1 MKAIAIVSG
10 GMDSITLAYRLKADN
25 YDLHML
31 TFNYGQRHVKEIE
44 SSQYFAEILG
54 TKHDVIDI
62 SNIQPLLKGSAL
74 TDNSVAVPHGH
85 YAEVNMK
92 QTVVPN
98 RNAIMISIAWGVAI
112 AEATDVV
119 ALAVHS
125 GDHHIYPDCRPA
137 FIDSMNAALRIG
149 MEGHRTEGLHIYAP
163 YLNLDKA
170 AIAADGESLGV
181 PYEKTWTCYEAGEI
195 HCGQCGACV
204 ERQEAFYLA
213 GVKDKTPYRTPMRFV
228 ADTEM

>member
-10 GMDSITLAYRLKADN
+10 GMDSITLAYRLKADG
-25 YDLHML
+25 YDLHMI
-31 TFNYGQRHVKEIE
+31 TFNYGQRHLKEIE
-44 SSQYFAEILG
+44 SAQYFAEVLG
-54 TKHDVIDI
+54 AQHDVIDI

-74 TDNSVAVPHGH
+74 TDASVEVPHGH
-85 YAEVNMK
+85 YAEDTMK

-98 RNAIMISIAWGVAI
+98 RNAIMISMAWGVAV
-112 AEATDVV
+112 AEEADVV

-149 MEGHRTEGLHIYAP
+149 MEGHRTDGLHIYAP
-163 YLNLDKA
+163 YLNVDKG
-170 AIAADGESLGV
+170 AIAADGKKLGV
-181 PYEKTWTCYEAGEI
+181 PYEKTWTCYEGGEI

-204 ERQEAFYLA
+204 ERQEAFFLA
-213 GVKDKTPYRTPMRFV
+213 GVDDKTPYRVPQVFGEG
-228 ADTEM
+228 A

>member
-10 GMDSITLAYRLKADN
+10 GMDSITLAYRLKADG

-31 TFNYGQRHVKEIE
+31 TFDYGQRHLKEID
-44 SSQYFAEILG
+44 SARYFADILG
-54 TKHDVIDI
+54 AKLDVIDI

-74 TDNSVAVPHGH
+74 TDESIAVPQGH
-85 YAEVNMK
+85 YAEETMK

-98 RNAIMISIAWGVAI
+98 RNAIMISMAWGVAV
-112 AEATDVV
+112 AESAELV

-149 MEGHRTEGLHIYAP
+149 MEGHRTDGLHIYAP
-163 YLNLDKA
+163 YLNVDKG
-170 AIAADGESLGV
+170 AIAADGKTLNV
-181 PYEKTWTCYEAGEI
+181 PYEKTWTCYEGGKI

-204 ERQEAFYLA
+204 ERQEAFHLA
-213 GVKDKTPYRTPMRFV
+213 GVDDKTAYQSPYSFT
-228 ADTEM
+228 

>member
-10 GMDSITLAYRLKADN
+10 GMDSITLAYRLKADG
-25 YDLHML
+25 YDLHMI

-44 SSQYFAEILG
+44 SARYFAELLG
-54 TKHDVIDI
+54 AQHDVIDI

-74 TDNSVAVPHGH
+74 TDKSVDVPHGH
-85 YAEVNMK
+85 YAEESMK

-98 RNAIMISIAWGVAI
+98 RNAIMISMAWGVAV
-112 AEATDVV
+112 AEQADVV

-149 MEGHRTEGLHIYAP
+149 MEGHRTDGLHIYTP
-163 YLNLDKA
+163 YLNRDKG
-170 AIAADGESLGV
+170 AIAADGKALGV
-181 PYEKTWTCYEAGEI
+181 PYEKTWTCYEGGAI

-204 ERQEAFYLA
+204 ERQEAFHIA
-213 GVKDKTPYRTPMRFV
+213 QVDDRTPYRVPQVFTV
-228 ADTEM
+228 EG

>member
-10 GMDSITLAYRLKADN
+10 GMDSITLAYRLRADG

-31 TFNYGQRHVKEIE
+31 TFNYGQRHVKEID
-44 SSQYFAEILG
+44 SAHYFANLLG
-54 TKHDVIDI
+54 AKIDTIDI
-62 SNIQPLLKGSAL
+62 SNIKPLLKGSAL
-74 TDNSVAVPHGH
+74 TDEEIAVPHGH
-85 YAEVNMK
+85 YAEESMK

-98 RNAIMISIAWGVAI
+98 RNAIMISMAWGVAV
-112 AEATDVV
+112 AESADLV

-137 FIDSMNAALRIG
+137 FIDSMNAALRIS

-163 YLNLDKA
+163 YLTVDKA
-170 AIAADGESLGV
+170 AIASDGKKLAV
-181 PYEKTWTCYEAGEI
+181 PYEKTWTCYEGGDI

-204 ERQEAFYLA
+204 ERQEAFHLA
-213 GVKDKTPYRTPMRFV
+213 GVTDKTAYHSPLSFT
-228 ADTEM
+228 

>member
-10 GMDSITLAYRLKADN
+10 GMDSITLAYRLKADGH
-25 YDLHML
+25 DLHML
-31 TFNYGQRHVKEIE
+31 TFNYGQRHVKEID
-44 SSQYFAEILG
+44 SAHYFANLLG
-54 TKHDVIDI
+54 AKIDTIDI

-74 TDNSVAVPHGH
+74 TDENITVPKGH
-85 YAEVNMK
+85 YAEESMK

-98 RNAIMISIAWGVAI
+98 RNAIMISMAWGVAV
-112 AEATDVV
+112 AESADLV

-137 FIDSMNAALRIG
+137 FIDSMNAALRIS

-163 YLNLDKA
+163 YLNVDKT
-170 AIAADGESLGV
+170 AIAVDGKKLAV
-181 PYEKTWTCYEAGEI
+181 PYEKTWTCYQGGDI

-213 GVKDKTPYRTPMRFV
+213 GVNDKTDYQLPLSFS
-228 ADTEM
+228 

>member
-10 GMDSITLAYRLKADN
+10 GMDSITLAYRLKTDG

-44 SSQYFAEILG
+44 SAQYFADIL
-54 TKHDVIDI
+54 KAQHDVIDI
-62 SNIQPLLKGSAL
+62 SNIQHLLKGSAL
-74 TDNSVAVPHGH
+74 TDASVAVPHGH
-85 YAEVNMK
+85 YAEKTMK

-98 RNAIMISIAWGVAI
+98 RNAIMISMAWGVAV
-112 AEATDVV
+112 AEEADVV

-137 FIDSMNAALRIG
+137 FIDSINAALRIG
-149 MEGHRTEGLHIYAP
+149 MEGHRTEGLHVYAP
-163 YLNLDKA
+163 YLNVDKG
-170 AIAADGESLGV
+170 AIAIDGKRLGV
-181 PYEKTWTCYEAGEI
+181 PYEKTWTCYEGGEI

-213 GVKDKTPYRTPMRFV
+213 EIHDKTPYHVPMSQSS
-228 ADTEM
+228 